1 MPGLMTAER
10 NVDATAT
17 ASHGHRK
24 WWRKVWSLNIPPKIR
39 VFWWR
44 ACRNFLPSK
53 MESCRRHVERESFC
67 PWYGN
72 NTILKSLFNIANE
85 CPVAF

>member
-24 WWRKVWSLNIPPKIR
+24 WWRKVWSLNIPPKIG
-39 VFWWR
+39 VFWW
-44 ACRNFLPSK
+44 K
-53 MESCRRHVERESFC
+53 HVGISYQARWNHVDVMLRENPFVQGMAIIQ
-67 PWYGN
+67 Y
-72 NTILKSLFNIANE
+72 
-85 CPVAF
+85 